1 MHRTLRL
8 HRSSAVIA
16 GRLIVAGAALAAAV
30 VGCGSAGSPN
40 TLTAH
45 GPVLAIYTSLPLGGA
60 DAVDARDILAAERLA
75 LSQAGGV
82 AGQFRV
88 RLVAEDDS
96 NPKTGLWDPGL
107 VLANARRAVA
117 DTTTIAYVGEQDPG
131 ASTVAIPILNESGIL
146 EVSPT
151 DSYAGLTQRDGGD
164 DDEPQKYYPTDRR
177 TFVRTV
183 PPDTVEARALAAY
196 MRQLGARRLY
206 VVQDGDFYGAA
217 MARNVAAAAQA
228 TGIRLLGTTVLARP
242 QPGDDQRPTAT
253 AIARYGPDAIFYG
266 GVPTG
271 GVAMLWRDLAAALPG
286 VRLFGPSTLAQPP
299 FLAALGPAQ
308 ASSFITTPAL
318 PPSSY
323 PAAGQRFFSAFRAA
337 YGRLPRPTAI
347 YGFAAMQLVLAAIAD
362 SGRAGNH
369 RATVADAAFH
379 ARVDNSVIG
388 AYTIDRAG
396 DPSLAIMGANR
407 VLDGQLQFD
416 RELIVA
422 SDARVASGG
431 TNQPGG

>member
-1 MHRTLRL
+1 MHRNLRL
-8 HRSSAVIA
+8 HRSPAVILSC
-16 GRLIVAGAALAAAV
+16 LIVVGAALAAAV
-30 VGCGSAGSPN
+30 GGCGSGGAQK

-45 GPVLAIYTSLPLGGA
+45 GPVLTIYTSLPLGGGDGA
-60 DAVDARDILAAERLA
+60 DARDMLAAERLA
-75 LSQAGGV
+75 LSQAGGA
-82 AGQFRV
+82 AGDFRV
-88 RLVAEDDS
+88 RLVAADDS

-117 DTTTIAYVGEQDPG
+117 DPTTIAYVGEQDPG
-131 ASTVAIPILNESGIL
+131 ASTVAIPILNEAGIL

-183 PPDTVEARALAAY
+183 TPDTVEAVALAAY

-217 MARNVAAAAQA
+217 LARNVAAAAQA
-228 TGIRLLGTTVLARP
+228 DGIQLLGTTVLARP
-242 QPGDDQRPTAT
+242 QPGDDQRSAAT

-271 GVAMLWRDLAAALPG
+271 GVATLWRDLVVALPS
-286 VRLFGPSTLAQPP
+286 VKLFGPATLAQPP
-299 FLAALGPAQ
+299 FLGALGPAQ
-308 ASSFITTPAL
+308 ASSFITTPGL

-337 YGRLPRPTAI
+337 YGHLPRPTAI

-362 SGRAGNH
+362 SGQAGN
-369 RATVADAAFH
+369 RRLTVAGAAFH
-379 ARVDNSVIG
+379 VRVGESVLG
-388 AYTIDRAG
+388 DYTIDRAG
-396 DPSLAIMGANR
+396 DPSLRSVAANR
-407 VLDGQLQFD
+407 VLGGQLQFD
-416 RELIVA
+416 RELPVA
-422 SDARVASGG
+422 PGAR
-431 TNQPGG
+431 